1 MVSVT
6 SSGSGMAAFDTAPD
20 TLTTSCGSET
30 SSSTSLIVTV
40 PVLRVAFAAK
50 RSTRF
55 VLSAKSPAVAGATG
69 VAEIVTVKATGG
81 AGDTVAVTVTGC
93 SDSKTRSLL
102 SCSVTSSPGG
112 IAAASR
118 FTVTV

>member
-20 TLTTSCGSET
+20 THTTSCGSET

-40 PVLRVAFAAK
+40 K
-50 RSTRF
+50 
-55 VLSAKSPAVAGATG
+55 ATG
-69 VAEIVTVKATGG
+69 V